1 MSVKYRHSAGIT
13 RMLLL
18 LACLAAALAFP
29 SISRAASS
37 LPGPPITPRA
47 FHLEP
52 RGVAPRDGDQ
62 RIPNPATPTGSAHA
76 AGACTETFR
85 ASAHVTAATVNAAI
99 AALENRMTHPATVCL
114 AGTFHQ
120 PIHVW
125 GKYTPA
131 LLTLAPLPHHSA
143 ALDLGAAASSAVDGN
158 EYDVVAGAVSIVD
171 SRSVEVRG
179 LTIRGYHTRGTAQT
193 PAGIYVEERASGFGG
208 TPSACFVHGDR
219 ACGDI
224 YLIDNHIS
232 RIANLAD
239 TVDTSRQWCNN
250 GNVDAFGIE
259 VESYGK
265 GQAGALQHV
274 VILGNTISNTRT
286 GQSETLAVN
295 GDVKDFLIA
304 DNRIYNADN
313 IGIDT
318 EGWYNGTGQARFGIV
333 EGNIIANVDTWNNR
347 AYGRWNPARHTCAAL
362 APNAGGIYDDGGSYI
377 WIANNTVANTDQGI
391 SLDTENPKKWTDHI
405 LVSGNHVWNSPGTRL
420 GDPSFGKNPP
430 GIPGRSTVAGHAY
443 DAFYVDAFGP
453 QSRIFD
459 VYAYNNVFQNASRY
473 FGGTRRALADVVD
486 LGGDWKNVVLWNNT
500 IAGGGRSDRQ
510 VVLLGVDNRPL
521 TRAGTA
527 IDCTD
532 YQGLSRI
539 APNFYLGGPFNTLA
553 AWQHDNPYH
562 WDAHSQV
569 NHAPGCPPLTP

>member
-1 MSVKYRHSAGIT
+1 MKYRQSHFVRG
-13 RMLLL
+13 MLWLVF
-18 LACLAAALAFP
+18 CVAAALASSP
-29 SISRAASS
+29 SSRASSS
-37 LPGPPITPRA
+37 LPLPPITSSA
-47 FHLEP
+47 FHVEP
-52 RGVAPRDGDQ
+52 RGVTPRDGDR
-62 RIPNPATPTGSAHA
+62 RIPNPATPTGGATA
-76 AGACTETFR
+76 AGACTETFI
-85 ASAHVTAATVNAAI
+85 ASSHVTAETVNAAI

-114 AGTFHQ
+114 AGTFRQ

-131 LLTLAPLPHHSA
+131 LLTLAPLPHHFA
-143 ALDLGAAASSAVDGN
+143 ALVLGAVAGSAVDGN
-158 EYDVVAGAVSIVD
+158 EYDGVAGAVSIVD
-171 SRSVEVRG
+171 SRSVEIRG
-179 LTIRGYHTRGTAQT
+179 LTIRGYHTRGTTQT
-193 PAGIYVEERASGFGG
+193 PAGIYVEDRAPGFGG
-208 TPSACFVHGDR
+208 TPSACFVRGDR

-232 RIANLAD
+232 HIANLAD
-239 TVDTSRQWCNN
+239 TVGTSRQWCNN

-265 GQAGALQHV
+265 GNAGALQHV
-274 VILGNTISNTRT
+274 VIEGNTISDTRT

-304 DNRIYNADN
+304 DNRIYNTDN

-333 EGNIIANVDTWNNR
+333 QDNIIANVDTWNNR
-347 AYGRWNPARHTCAAL
+347 AYGRWNPATHACTAL

-377 WIANNTVANTDQGI
+377 WIANNVVANTNQGI
-391 SLDTENPKKWTDHI
+391 SLDTENAKKWTDHI
-405 LVSGNHVWNSPGTRL
+405 LVSGNQVWNSPGTQL
-420 GDPSFGKNPP
+420 GDPSFGMNPH

-473 FGGTRRALADVVD
+473 FGGTRRELADVVD
-486 LGGDWKNVVLWNNT
+486 LGGNWKNVVLWNNT
-500 IAGGGRSDRQ
+500 IAGGGPKDRQ
-510 VVLLGVDNRPL
+510 VILLGVDNRPL
-521 TRAGTA
+521 RAAGTT

-532 YQGLSRI
+532 YQEPSST
-539 APNFYLGGPFNTLA
+539 APNFYLEGTFKTLA
-553 AWQHDNPYH
+553 AWQRHNPYH
-562 WDAHSQV
+562 WDAHSRV
-569 NHAPGCPPLTP
+569 NRDPGCSALAP